1 MSGSAL
7 PLNEAMPPPATGPEA
22 AAEIR
27 GDFPLLAQR
36 VNGQPLVYLDNAA
49 TTQKPRQVLQAVRAY
64 YEGCNANVHR
74 AAHALADQATDAFEA
89 AREKVRAFLNAE
101 AVQEILF
108 TRGTTEAINLVASG
122 MAALV
127 KAGDE
132 ILITEMEHHSNIVP
146 WQMLCQRTG
155 ARLRAVRVAA
165 DGELDLDDFHAKLGP
180 RTRLAAFSHV
190 SNVLG
195 TVNPVAELIRAA
207 QARGAWTL
215 IDGAQA
221 ALHLPLDV
229 RRLGCDFYAF
239 SGHKAFA
246 PTGIGVLFGKAERLD
261 ALPPY
266 QGGGEMIE
274 HVSIEKTSYNRLPY
288 KFEAGTPNI
297 AGAIGLGAALDYLR
311 ALPRAELLAREDA
324 LVAWTLKRLKQLP
337 GLRIV
342 GEPRQRL
349 AVISFLAERG
359 HPQDFGTLL
368 DQQGI
373 AVRAGHHCAM
383 PLMQSLGI
391 PGTIRASFSLYNS
404 RSDAERL
411 IAGLEKA
418 MDFI

>member
-1 MSGSAL
+1 MKGSPR
-7 PLNEAMPPPATGPEA
+7 PLAEIAPPNAVGASAIPD
-22 AAEIR
+22 IR
-27 GDFPLLAQR
+27 GDFPLLAR
-36 VNGQPLVYLDNAA
+36 TVNGQPLVYLDNAA
-49 TTQKPRQVLQAVRAY
+49 TTQKPRQVLQAVRNY
-64 YEGCNANVHR
+64 YEGCNSNVHR
-74 AAHALADQATDAFEA
+74 AAHALADQATTAFEA
-89 AREKVRAFLNAE
+89 AREKVRAFLNADE
-101 AVQEILF
+101 TREILF
-108 TRGTTEAINLVASG
+108 TRGVTDAINLVASG

-127 KAGDE
+127 KAGDQ

-155 ARLRAVRVAA
+155 AQLRAARVKPN
-165 DGELDLDDFHAKLGP
+165 GELDLDDFHAKLGP

-195 TVNPVAELIRAA
+195 TINPVADLIRAA
-207 QARGAWTL
+207 REQGVWSL

-221 ALHLPLDV
+221 ALHLQVDV
-229 RRLGCDFYAF
+229 RQLGCDFYAF

-246 PTGIGVLFGKAERLD
+246 PTGIGALFGKAERLE

-274 HVSIEKTSYNRLPY
+274 QVTLEKTTYNRLPY

-297 AGAIGLGAALDYLR
+297 AGAIGLGAALDYLG
-311 ALPRAELLAREDA
+311 ALPRAELLARENA

-342 GEPRQRL
+342 GEPQERL
-349 AVISFLAERG
+349 AVISFLAGRG

-373 AVRAGHHCAM
+373 AVRTGHHCAM
-383 PLMQSLGI
+383 PLMERLGI
-391 PGTIRASFSLYNS
+391 PGTIRASLSLYNS
-404 RSDAERL
+404 RSDAKRL
-411 IAGLEKA
+411 IAGVEKA

>member
-7 PLNEAMPPPATGPEA
+7 PSAEAMPLAATGA
-22 AAEIR
+22 DAVAEIR
-27 GDFPLLAQR
+27 GDFPLLAQK

-49 TTQKPRQVLQAVRAY
+49 TTQKPRQVLQAVRNY

-74 AAHALADQATDAFEA
+74 AAHALADQATEAFEA
-89 AREKVRAFLNAE
+89 AREKVRAFLNAG

-127 KAGDE
+127 RAGDE

-155 ARLRAVRVAA
+155 ARLRAARVAP

-195 TVNPVAELIRAA
+195 TINPVAELIRAA
-207 QARGAWTL
+207 QAQGAWTL

-221 ALHLPLDV
+221 VLHLPVDV
-229 RRLGCDFYAF
+229 YRLGCDFYAF

-246 PTGIGVLFGKAERLD
+246 PTGIGALFGKAERLD

-274 HVSIEKTSYNRLPY
+274 QVSIEKTTYNRPPY

-311 ALPRAELLAREDA
+311 TLPRADLLAREDA

-391 PGTIRASFSLYNS
+391 PGTVRASFSLYNS

-411 IAGLEKA
+411 VAGLEKA
-418 MDFI
+418 MDFL